1 MSCSMLSVCMAFTKC
16 RFCAH
21 WYAFVLSPFF
31 SPMICICSFLVLWQD
46 TQWTVVRD
54 VIGSRNHLGLLQQL
68 KLQIHLFCAHILSCC
83 RIVLP
88 QYSQF
93 RSITGSIIEG
103 HQIRTSAELCGSD
116 SCECS
121 GHHLSIHEIC
131 TYIVN
136 LALINAYQFRTA
148 KSWPRLEAKRQRK
161 NIYIYLLLP
170 PSIVKTCKLI
180 EMLEQDN

>member
-1 MSCSMLSVCMAFTKC
+1 MLNAVGMHGVHKVQILCPLICICSLS
-16 RFCAH
+16 
-21 WYAFVLSPFF
+21 FF

-121 GHHLSIHEIC
+121 GHHLPIHEIC
-131 TYIVN
+131 TYIVQRFS
-136 LALINAYQFRTA
+136 LST
-148 KSWPRLEAKRQRK
+148 WPLLMPISFVQLSRDHDWRQK
-161 NIYIYLLLP
+161 GNEKIYIFIYYYHPAL
-170 PSIVKTCKLI
+170 
-180 EMLEQDN
+180 